1 VDQEEILKYMEEN
14 GIGTELSMFYKAYSV
29 VYIRQR
35 KFSLANDWALAGKR
49 KGAKP
54 EHKMNEYMKEFEV
67 NMKERLHRDF
77 YSQGKHLSDD
87 DLIDVP
93 VLNNSQKENSNLLGV
108 LDDNLDVQ
116 SFESYLRQDNLKRK
130 CPYSSMPQENIKKVR
145 LNDLVNSVKMG
156 EFNIYVDQECREAIP
171 ESTKLVNEYDAL
183 CFKYNFSLTPVHAEG
198 RFTSWVSQQM
208 PKSELSISLD
218 ASITTNTSFSFQKVT
233 FIHFFAN
240 FYFRMTA
247 ILILTLY

>member
-1 VDQEEILKYMEEN
+1 MEEN
-14 GIGTELSMFYKAYSV
+14 GIGTQLAIFYKAYCV

-35 KFSLANDWALAGKR
+35 KFDLANGWALAGQR

-54 EHKMNEYMKEFEV
+54 EHKMNEYMNEFQE

-93 VLNNSQKENSNLLGV
+93 VLSNSQKENSNLLGV
-108 LDDNLDVQ
+108 LDDSSDVQ
-116 SFESYLRQDNLKRK
+116 SFESYLRRQDNLKRK
-130 CPYSSMPQENIKKVR
+130 CPYSGVLQENIKKVR
-145 LNDLVNSVKMG
+145 LIDLVNSVKMG

-183 CFKYNFSLTPVHAEG
+183 CFKYNFSMTPAPAEG
-198 RFTSWVSQQM
+198 KFISWVSQQT

-218 ASITTNTSFSFQKVT
+218 VSGTTNTGFSFQKVI
-233 FIHFFAN
+233 FIHI
-240 FYFRMTA
+240 FR
-247 ILILTLY
+247 